1 MDFRVA
7 LVVDKTKRASF
18 LCLVMVVWGV
28 VQVAVFLAD
37 YFVQL
42 FNLLITLIA
51 NYISAILRQK
61 EPFRVA

>member
-18 LCLVMVVWGV
+18 LCLAIAVWGV
-28 VQVAVFLAD
+28 VQVAIFFVY

-42 FNLLITLIA
+42 FILFITLIA
-51 NYISAILRQK
+51 NRISVILWRK
-61 EPFRVA
+61 EPF

>member
-18 LCLVMVVWGV
+18 LCLAMAVWGV
-28 VQVAVFLAD
+28 VQVAIFFVY

-42 FNLLITLIA
+42 FISFIALIA
-51 NYISAILRQK
+51 N
-61 EPFRVA
+61 

>member
-7 LVVDKTKRASF
+7 LVADKTKRASF

-28 VQVAVFLAD
+28 VQVAVFFAD